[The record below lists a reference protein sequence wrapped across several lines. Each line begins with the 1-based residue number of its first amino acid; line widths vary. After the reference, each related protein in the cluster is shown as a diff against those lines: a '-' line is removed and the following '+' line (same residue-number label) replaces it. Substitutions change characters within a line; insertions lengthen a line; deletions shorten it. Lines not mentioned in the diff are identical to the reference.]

1 MARLPETQAA
11 HLPPNLQ
18 MVYGK
23 ATSPESGLAATYKAL
38 FNLPEAARTLAGLD
52 EWLREQSGLEDWV
65 RLTVALTVAHERGSE
80 SLWES
85 FEPLARQAGVNEAVI
100 DGIAAGTAPR
110 RLLPKDGIW
119 VQYALEV
126 LRNEVRD
133 STWAAVTHLVGD
145 TGAISLALAT
155 TYYEMMAKLNK
166 AFTLESA

>member
-18 MVYGK
+18 TVYGK
-23 ATSPESGLAATYKAL
+23 ATGSESGLAATYKAL
-38 FNLPEAARTLAGLD
+38 FNHPDAARTLAGLD
-52 EWLREQSGLEDWV
+52 QWVREQSGLDDWIL
-65 RLTVALTVAHERGSE
+65 LTAALTVAHERGSAT
-80 SLWES
+80 LWES
-85 FEPLARQAGVNEAVI
+85 LEPLARQAGVNEAVI

-126 LRNEVRD
+126 LRSEVRD

-145 TGAISLALAT
+145 TGAIALALAT
-155 TYYEMMAKLNK
+155 TYYEMMARLNS
-166 AFTLESA
+166 AFALESA

>member
-18 MVYGK
+18 SVYGK
-23 ATSPESGLAATYKAL
+23 ATGPGSGLAATYKAL
-38 FNLPEAARTLAGLD
+38 FNHPDAAQSVAGLD
-52 EWLREQSGLEDWV
+52 QWLREQSGLDDWIL
-65 RLTVALTVAHERGSE
+65 LTVALTVAHERGSAT
-80 SLWES
+80 LWES

-119 VQYALEV
+119 VQFALEV

-145 TGAISLALAT
+145 TGVISLALAT
-155 TYYEMMAKLNK
+155 TYYEMMAKLNS
-166 AFTLESA
+166 AFALESA

>member
-18 MVYGK
+18 AVYGK
-23 ATSPESGLAATYKAL
+23 AAGLGSGLAATYKAL
-38 FNLPEAARTLAGLD
+38 FNLPEAAQTVAGLD
-52 EWLREQSGLEDWV
+52 QWISEQSGLDEWV
-65 RLTVALTVAHERGSE
+65 RLTVALTVVHERGNAT
-80 SLWES
+80 LWES

-119 VQYALEV
+119 VQFALEV

-145 TGAISLALAT
+145 AGAISLALAT
-155 TYYEMMAKLNK
+155 TYYEMVARLNS
-166 AFTLESA
+166 AFALDSA

>member
-1 MARLPETQAA
+1 MARLPETQAT

-18 MVYGK
+18 TVYGK
-23 ATSPESGLAATYKAL
+23 AAGPDSGLAATYRAL
-38 FNLPEAARTLAGLD
+38 FNHPEAARTLAGFD
-52 EWLREQSGLEDWV
+52 EWLREQSGLDDWV
-65 RLTVALTVAHERGSE
+65 LLTVALTVAHERGSAT
-80 SLWES
+80 LWES

-145 TGAISLALAT
+145 TGAIALALAI
-155 TYYEMMAKLNK
+155 TYYETMVRVNS
-166 AFTLESA
+166 AFALESA

>member
-11 HLPPNLQ
+11 HLPPHLQ
-18 MVYGK
+18 TMYGK
-23 ATSPESGLAATYKAL
+23 ATGHESGLAATFKAL
-38 FNLPEAARTLAGLD
+38 FNHPEAARTVTGLD
-52 EWLREQSGLEDWV
+52 EWLREQSGLEDWI
-65 RLTVALTVAHERGSE
+65 RLTVALTVAHERGSIT
-80 SLWES
+80 LWES

-145 TGAISLALAT
+145 TGAIALAVAT
-155 TYYEMMAKLNK
+155 TYYEMMVRMNS
-166 AFTLESA
+166 AFALESA